1 MTLFAL
7 MIILGFSLRDSLQ
20 NNGVKFLSE
29 LKENLVEAIPLLFG
43 LVPADIVLLLCVLKI
58 F

>member
-20 NNGVKFLSE
+20 NNKVKFLSE
-29 LKENLVEAIPLLFG
+29 LKENLIDAIPLLFAI
-43 LVPADIVLLLCVLKI
+43 VPADIILLLCVLKI